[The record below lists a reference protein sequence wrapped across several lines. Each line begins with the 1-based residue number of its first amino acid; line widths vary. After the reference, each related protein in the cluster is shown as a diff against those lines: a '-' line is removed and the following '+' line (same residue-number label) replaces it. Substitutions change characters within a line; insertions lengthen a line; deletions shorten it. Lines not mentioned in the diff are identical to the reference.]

1 MRKVSIL
8 AGETSV
14 FRKTGHIINTADRRN
29 KNNTDSTVNS
39 AIERNKKDK
48 IIDKVQTFYSNKSD
62 ILDSTTGINRNIIQ
76 LALEPTISLLK
87 KTGFPRNLIDA
98 VIFSSCSPEQYL
110 SSIISEILGIKPKIS
125 HRIDNLCNSGT
136 NAIISAYSYIAS
148 GLCDSALVIGA
159 ELCDS
164 PGRVLTRDISRGQF
178 NLPIYWGAIMKK
190 MYKNKYQI
198 NEEQIC
204 GIPVKNYLKAK
215 YNHSAI
221 NRGKTLTLS
230 QVMNS
235 KLLVD
240 PLHLLE
246 CSMICDGSSSILLTA
261 NDKISFYTSKLDQ
274 DDLFRKK
281 TNSRYL
287 QNSSN
292 LWSDNK
298 GKLSKQE
305 IIPICIKGIGQQ
317 TFSASLGNSIDSI
330 FESSPAKNAARQAY
344 DMARIKPSHIDL
356 AEIHDAFS
364 ILEIMAYEELGF
376 VGAGKGG
383 RFIDKKDQDVYIN
396 PRGGILGCGHPLG
409 ATGIAQTVEIFKQLS
424 GTIDD
429 NNNLSEQLKFFRN
442 GLYNENNSLNA
453 KTKKLIV
460 PGRQIKSDIQ
470 IGLVHNLA
478 AAGTSASILILE
490 K

>member
-1 MRKVSIL
+1 
-8 AGETSV
+8 
-14 FRKTGHIINTADRRN
+14 
-29 KNNTDSTVNS
+29 
-39 AIERNKKDK
+39 
-48 IIDKVQTFYSNKSD
+48 
-62 ILDSTTGINRNIIQ
+62 
-76 LALEPTISLLK
+76 
-87 KTGFPRNLIDA
+87 
-98 VIFSSCSPEQYL
+98 
-110 SSIISEILGIKPKIS
+110 
-125 HRIDNLCNSGT
+125 
-136 NAIISAYSYIAS
+136 
-148 GLCDSALVIGA
+148 
-159 ELCDS
+159 
-164 PGRVLTRDISRGQF
+164 
-178 NLPIYWGAIMKK
+178 
-190 MYKNKYQI
+190 MY
-198 NEEQIC
+198 
-204 GIPVKNYLKAK
+204 
-215 YNHSAI
+215 
-221 NRGKTLTLS
+221 
-230 QVMNS
+230 
-235 KLLVD
+235 
-240 PLHLLE
+240 
-246 CSMICDGSSSILLTA
+246 
-261 NDKISFYTSKLDQ
+261 
-274 DDLFRKK
+274 
-281 TNSRYL
+281 
-287 QNSSN
+287 
-292 LWSDNK
+292 
-298 GKLSKQE
+298 
-305 IIPICIKGIGQQ
+305 
-317 TFSASLGNSIDSI
+317 LGNSIDSI
-330 FESSPAKNAARQAY
+330 LKSSPAKNAARQAY